1 MFFTQ
6 EDYRKIEQYLKASG
20 KKDTDLPP
28 IGEMNLQEDDL
39 ITIVHNGINYKVFL
53 RKLIAAIGPSDD
65 SVKTVHSIN
74 VSFITDEDT
83 SLSRFVK
90 YSTAQEA
97 FAAVPSKYRFP
108 GIGITWIDTNNIW
121 KTYQFIGT
129 SSEEWGN
136 IEAYIPY
143 NLANEI
149 HENTGLNPGDPEY
162 IEDSAEI
169 GVTQRLLQQ
178 KIRDIN
184 TVCSNLQTQIDAL
197 NIDKITV
204 NLSVS
209 PSTVFVGGTY
219 TITLTATSSVAAQY
233 ITIKH
238 NGADMQVG
246 SGTSFTINATVEA
259 TASGTETY
267 SAVFTINGVTKTV
280 SKTLSKVNKI
290 YYGVGTENSY
300 SGVDTPKSIQTN
312 ANGSYTFTT
321 TTENKYAYILVPYAM
336 SAINLNNVKLESGF
350 GYNLTL
356 ITDNATIDNARY
368 RVYRSAENAANES
381 FTVVIS

>member
-1 MFFTQ
+1 M
-6 EDYRKIEQYLKASG
+6 
-20 KKDTDLPP
+20 
-28 IGEMNLQEDDL
+28 
-39 ITIVHNGINYKVFL
+39 
-53 RKLIAAIGPSDD
+53 
-65 SVKTVHSIN
+65 
-74 VSFITDEDT
+74 
-83 SLSRFVK
+83 
-90 YSTAQEA
+90 
-97 FAAVPSKYRFP
+97 
-108 GIGITWIDTNNIW
+108 
-121 KTYQFIGT
+121 
-129 SSEEWGN
+129 GN
-136 IEAYIPY
+136 IEKYISEALLKDSPKKK
-143 NLANEI
+143 LSLKIGEGAVKPEHLSKRI
-149 HENTGLNPGDPEY
+149 ADEVIIPLIEEKLVGDLDET
-162 IEDSAEI
+162 IKEA
-169 GVTQRLLQQ
+169 
-178 KIRDIN
+178 IRDLVADVYSREEVDSI
-184 TVCSNLQTQIDAL
+184 CDDLQEQIDAL
-197 NIDKITV
+197 NVDKATV

-219 TITLTATSSVAAQY
+219 TITLTATSNVAASS
-233 ITIKH
+233 ITLRH

-259 TASGTETY
+259 TASGTESY
-267 SAVFTINGVTKTV
+267 SAVFTINGITKTV

-312 ANGSYTFTT
+312 ANGSYQFDTT
-321 TTENKYAYILVPYAM
+321 SENKYAYILVPYAM